1 MALPLQ
7 PSIRS
12 LHEPRS
18 TGSFSLFRSI
28 IRLLP
33 VLLAAAALTC
43 SCTIIS
49 HSPLARHEC
58 TLPALDGSRELIATE
73 SGEIPYQRWT
83 LPDWN
88 EDLRYVWLVGN
99 YDFRKHKSVEIILFF
114 HGMHSKDYYDAFRRE
129 LEQLAAK
136 RPDKPFLFVG
146 FVDSPYINQEIRGR
160 ERWTALSPKEGE
172 RPERLFSSINR
183 VFMSFRKIFPNLKK
197 DQTRITLAGFSGG
210 GKVLNTVGNWLA
222 KSSGNDP
229 YAEVFRARLTKIVY
243 FDCWFEKDVVNTIP
257 ALLESN
263 PAIRIVGTVHMKKPV
278 EHAAILVGKYKMRAD
293 KTNRQLATMDGRLVI
308 FKNDSHWDAMISRL
322 KEAL

>member
-1 MALPLQ
+1 MFLPL
-7 PSIRS
+7 PPHIRS
-12 LHEPRS
+12 LPKLQSIGVLSVFHS
-18 TGSFSLFRSI
+18 SL
-28 IRLLP
+28 RLLP

-49 HSPLARHEC
+49 QSPLARLEC
-58 TLPALDGSRELIATE
+58 ALPALDGTREIIAAD

-88 EDLRYVWLVGN
+88 EDLRYVWMVGN

-129 LEQLAAK
+129 LEQLASK

-146 FVDSPYINQEIRGR
+146 FVDSPYINPAIRGR
-160 ERWTALSPKEGE
+160 ERWTAISPREGE

-183 VFMSFRKIFPNLKK
+183 VFTSFRKIFPNLKK
-197 DQTRITLAGFSGG
+197 DQTSITLAGFSGG
-210 GKVLNTVGNWLA
+210 GKVLNSVGNWLA
-222 KSSGNDP
+222 RSSGDDP
-229 YAEVFRARLTKIVY
+229 YAEVFRTRLTKIVY
-243 FDCWFEKDVVNTIP
+243 FDCWFEKDIVNTIP
-257 ALLESN
+257 VLLESN
-263 PAIRIVGTVHMKKPV
+263 PAIKIVGTVHMKKPV
-278 EHAAILVGKYKMRAD
+278 ENAAMLVGKYKMRAD
-293 KTNRQLATMDGRLVI
+293 KTNRQLATMDGRLII